1 MSLEIL
7 LAISIIFSA
16 IPVLL
21 QRVLLKGD
29 HVEPISFSILFQFGV
44 ATVVAILTLA
54 IYGSIPFPSLAP
66 IGWNLLLMSVS
77 YSIANIFIFNS
88 LKVTEASRFTVIF
101 ASKTF
106 FAVIALTV
114 LFKEGLSSLQW
125 LGAILI
131 MVGVA
136 VVYLQKTDS
145 KINRG
150 DLFALGAAL
159 MFGIANTNDRYLVE
173 FFDPYTYVI
182 VGFMLPGLLVAS
194 LYPRKIVYIKNYF
207 TKAFMPKMFLLC
219 FFNGLAAIAFF
230 TALQLAPNSS
240 QVFTFNTFSAILTVI
255 LSIIFLKERDYLA
268 RKLLGATLSLIGL
281 ILVNK

>member
-1 MSLEIL
+1 MSWEIL
-7 LAISIIFSA
+7 LAISIILSA

-29 HVEPISFSILFQFGV
+29 HVEPVSFSIIFQLGV
-44 ATVVAILTLA
+44 AAVVTILTLA
-54 IYGSIPFPSLAP
+54 IRGPLSFPPLAQ
-66 IGWNLLLMSVS
+66 IGWNLLLMSGS
-77 YSIANIFIFNS
+77 YSLANILIFNS

-106 FAVIALTV
+106 FAVIALTL
-114 LFKEGLSSLQW
+114 LFKEGLTSSQW
-125 LGAILI
+125 LGAILV

-136 VVYLQKTDS
+136 IVYLQKSES
-145 KINRG
+145 KLNRG
-150 DLFALGAAL
+150 DLYALGAAM
-159 MFGIANTNDRYLVE
+159 MFGIANTNDRYLVG
-173 FFDPYTYVI
+173 FFDPYAYVI
-182 VGFMLPGLLVAS
+182 IGFALPGMLVAS
-194 LYPRKIVYIKNYF
+194 LYPRKLIYIKNYLNR
-207 TKAFMPKMFLLC
+207 TFMLKMFLLC

-268 RKLLGATLSLIGL
+268 RKLLGATVSLIGL